1 MAGMKAPRVAVV
13 GVGVTAFAPQIPGKT
28 IYGLALEACMAAIAD
43 AGLTR
48 NDIDGILVTPTGR
61 FRDVRIGYAL
71 GEHLGIHHRYLSGHN
86 NIGAGGAA
94 FSLDIA
100 RWSLQEDHTRYVLLV
115 DAANWSL
122 PLEYESYTMEGQ
134 ADWSS
139 GPPLHVTNDQAWGGN
154 WVQQQAAVAA
164 RHAHEFGTTPEQL
177 AAVAAAAR
185 HNASLNPEAVYREKL
200 SIDDVLSSP
209 VVTSPLHEPMC
220 SMLND
225 GGAAVVLTTEER
237 AVDLPKQPVYMLGG
251 GSCFTGPWLVHAAYD
266 DLTGTYD
273 MVRTVGR
280 SAADQAFAEA
290 GLTRSEV
297 DVVQVSDPSAI
308 SAIIALEDYGFCG
321 KGEGGPFVGD
331 GQRIGVGGDLP
342 VNTHGGWLSGTF
354 AGASHATLV
363 EAVRQLR
370 GDCGD
375 RQVPDAEVALFG
387 SVGGAASNHSVT
399 LLGRN

>member
-1 MAGMKAPRVAVV
+1 MTEMKAPRVAVV
-13 GVGVTAFAPQIPGKT
+13 GVGVTDFAPKIPGKT

-48 NDIDGILVTPTGR
+48 HDIDGILVTPTGR
-61 FRDVRIGYAL
+61 FREVRIGYAL

-86 NIGAGGAA
+86 KIGAGGVA
-94 FSLDIA
+94 FSLDVA

-115 DAANWSL
+115 DAAQWSL
-122 PLEYESYTMEGQ
+122 PQAYENYTMLDDG
-134 ADWSS
+134 DWSS
-139 GPPLHVTNDQAWGGN
+139 GSALHVTNDQAWGGN
-154 WVQQQAAVAA
+154 WIQQQAAVAA
-164 RHAHEFGTTPEQL
+164 RHSHEFGTTREQL
-177 AAVAAAAR
+177 AAVASAAR
-185 HNASLNPEAVYREKL
+185 HNASLNPEAVYRESL

-225 GGAAVVLTTEER
+225 GGAAVVLTTEDR
-237 AVDLPKQPVYMLGG
+237 AADLPEQPVYILGG
-251 GSCFTGPWLVHAAYD
+251 GSCFAGPWLVHAAYD

-273 MVRTVGR
+273 MLRTVGR

-290 GLTRSEV
+290 GLSRSDV
-297 DVVQVSDPSAI
+297 DVVEVSDPSAI
-308 SAIIALEDYGFCG
+308 STIIALEDYGFCK
-321 KGEGGPFVGD
+321 KGEGGSYVGD
-331 GQRIGVGGDLP
+331 GQRIQVGGALP

-370 GDCGD
+370 GGCGD
-375 RQVPDAEVALFG
+375 RQVPDADVALFG
-387 SVGGAASNHSVT
+387 SVGGAVSNHSVT